1 MRSDE
6 DPSVRLPFVTWI
18 FAVVGVLFC
27 VISAREFLQ
36 SRALARDGVVT
47 TATVTN
53 TSFRRHSKVIRYQFA
68 LGDRH
73 YSAGDSLGRSDLWIP
88 IPVTMWD
95 RTSIGSPVAVR
106 YLSEHPEIN
115 RPLESR
121 SESSDDVAGFGVGIM
136 SCGFAMILW
145 RRLKA
150 AS

>member
-6 DPSVRLPFVTWI
+6 DSSVKLPFVIWTLV
-18 FAVVGVLFC
+18 AVGLLFC

-36 SRALARDGVVT
+36 SRALAQGGVVT
-47 TATVTN
+47 VATITN
-53 TSFRRHSKVIRYQFA
+53 TSFRRHSKAIRYQFA

-88 IPVTMWD
+88 VPVTMWD
-95 RTSIGSPVAVR
+95 RTSVGSPVPVK

-121 SESSDDVAGFGVGIM
+121 SESQDDIAGFGLGM
-136 SCGFAMILW
+136 MCCGLAMFLW

-150 AS
+150 AL